1 VAFTLSNAIAY
12 FESLLERG
20 LNIDDFA
27 PKFNLFFTSHM
38 DFFEEIAQFRAA
50 KRLWA
55 RLLIER
61 FGAKDPKSCAIRL
74 VSYTAGSP
82 LTSQEPLNNVMRVTM
97 EALAAVLSGIDVLYL
112 SSYDET
118 YCLPSEEAM
127 RVAMMTQQVIAYES
141 GVTSTV
147 DPVGGS
153 YYIESLTAQME
164 KEILAYIKKI
174 DEMGGS
180 IRAIENGFF
189 KKEIAQSAYKRQMEI
204 EKKERVV
211 VGVNDD
217 VMKEENE
224 VPIEVFKVNPE
235 AEKRQIVKLE
245 KLRKERDNK
254 KVSQSLEKL
263 KKVAKGSGNL
273 YPSVLEAVDSYATVG
288 EICDALRE
296 VFGQYDENTYYL

>member
-1 VAFTLSNAIAY
+1 
-12 FESLLERG
+12 
-20 LNIDDFA
+20 
-27 PKFNLFFTSHM
+27 
-38 DFFEEIAQFRAA
+38 
-50 KRLWA
+50 
-55 RLLIER
+55 
-61 FGAKDPKSCAIRL
+61 
-74 VSYTAGSP
+74 
-82 LTSQEPLNNVMRVTM
+82 
-97 EALAAVLSGIDVLYL
+97 
-112 SSYDET
+112 
-118 YCLPSEEAM
+118 
-127 RVAMMTQQVIAYES
+127 
-141 GVTSTV
+141 
-147 DPVGGS
+147 
-153 YYIESLTAQME
+153 
-164 KEILAYIKKI
+164 
-174 DEMGGS
+174 
-180 IRAIENGFF
+180 
-189 KKEIAQSAYKRQMEI
+189 MEI

-263 KKVAKGSGNL
+263 KKVAKGSDNL